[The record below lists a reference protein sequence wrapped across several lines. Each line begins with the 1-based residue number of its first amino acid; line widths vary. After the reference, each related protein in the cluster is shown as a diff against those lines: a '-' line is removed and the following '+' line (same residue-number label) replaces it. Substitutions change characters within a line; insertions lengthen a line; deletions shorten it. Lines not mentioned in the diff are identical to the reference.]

1 MKTIC
6 DQTVGSDTIP
16 VLHGLKAI
24 SMTWV
29 ILGHTC
35 IVAFK
40 YSGNFLTRNNVSA
53 HYLLL
58 SYFSDNMEYRKVV
71 QKELWFQ
78 AIINGAFSVDTFF
91 FVSGLLV
98 SFLYFR
104 TNAKGKLDPL
114 SKGKN
119 GFIAGVLHFLG
130 LMLYRFA
137 RLTAPYVFSLG
148 VTEVAMKWFYY
159 NSVFDPPTMDHVT
172 CPKYWWRNVLYIN
185 TLFPVDEMVDFANK
199 KLLTFI

>member
-1 MKTIC
+1 MILSFSVRSNLKTIC

-24 SMTWV
+24 SMGWV

-40 YSGNFLTRNNVSA
+40 YSGKTQQFYQSKFNFGFNL
-53 HYLLL
+53 
-58 SYFSDNMEYRKVV
+58 DNMEYRKVV

-78 AIINGAFSVDTFF
+78 TIANGAFSVDTFF

-104 TNAKGKLDPL
+104 SSAKGKLDPL
-114 SKGKN
+114 STGKSCFMS
-119 GFIAGVLHFLG
+119 GMLHFLG
-130 LMLYRFA
+130 LMFYRFA
-137 RLTAPYVFSLG
+137 R
-148 VTEVAMKWFYY
+148 
-159 NSVFDPPTMDHVT
+159 
-172 CPKYWWRNVLYIN
+172 
-185 TLFPVDEMVDFANK
+185 
-199 KLLTFI
+199 